1 MARPLKPV
9 FSREE
14 INQLLKPMTAAVTHA
29 VTATGSTQLRTHEA
43 DDLQALYLYEPFI
56 LALAQAAEP
65 PSCVYSPDPYRS
77 DSVCVQPS
85 AALRELGGAWNGMD
99 KALKDGSRQQQILRH
114 LHPRLMAFHQAYE
127 SLMHSYGSH
136 VTGYYQALPAPRA
149 DEFAQRY
156 SEAFTTFQQQVR
168 SPALAAEV
176 NRLQKRSR
184 RHAEGQRAYID
195 ALLEQGPLVVTYLQ
209 LGYALISHARPLA
222 MLKQD
227 LHRLLHTH
235 PGSPLRNETLLG
247 FIWKLADGIERGYYS
262 HLLLFHRADGAPDET
277 ALLGAL
283 QQCWIHDITQGAGA
297 CYRMTCSLRG
307 RQNLL
312 AHTRIDSRDAPDYRT
327 LCDFIEYLNRLDQ
340 LYRLEAPKGTS
351 IYGRSHLP
359 GSQAGRSRRTSH
371 DTLSHE

>member
-29 VTATGSTQLRTHEA
+29 VTATGSTQLRTREA

-56 LALAQAAEP
+56 LALAQAAAPPTYDLEP
-65 PSCVYSPDPYRS
+65 TQHAD
-77 DSVCVQPS
+77 VQIYPS
-85 AALRELGGAWNGMD
+85 AALRTLGGAWNWMD
-99 KALKDGSRQQQILRH
+99 TALKDGGRQQQILRH
-114 LHPRLMAFHQAYE
+114 LHPRLMAFHQAYA
-127 SLMHSYGSH
+127 SLMHLYGSH
-136 VTGYYQALPAPRA
+136 VTGSYQALAAPRV
-149 DEFAQRY
+149 DEFVQLY

-209 LGYALISHARPLA
+209 LGYALSHARPLA

-235 PGSPLRNETLLG
+235 PGSPLRNEALLG

-262 HLLLFHRADGAPDET
+262 HLLLFHRADCAPDET

>member
-29 VTATGSTQLRTHEA
+29 VTATGSTPLRTHEA
-43 DDLQALYLYEPFI
+43 DYLQALYLYEPSI

-65 PSCVYSPDPYRS
+65 PAYDLEPTQHAR
-77 DSVCVQPS
+77 VQIHPS
-85 AALRELGGAWNGMD
+85 TALRNLGAAWNWMD
-99 KALKDGSRQQQILRH
+99 TLLNDGCSTQQQPLRH
-114 LHPRLMAFHQAYE
+114 LHPRLAAFYQAYAP
-127 SLMHSYGSH
+127 LMHQYGSH
-136 VTGYYQALPAPRA
+136 VTGSHQALPAPRA

-209 LGYALISHARPLA
+209 LGYVAVQEWQRPLQS
-222 MLKQD
+222 LKQD

-235 PGSPLRNETLLG
+235 PGRALRNEALLG

-262 HLLLFHRADGAPDET
+262 HLLLFHRADCAPDET

-297 CYRMTCSLRG
+297 CYRMTYSLRG

-359 GSQAGRSRRTSH
+359 GSQAGRSHRTSH